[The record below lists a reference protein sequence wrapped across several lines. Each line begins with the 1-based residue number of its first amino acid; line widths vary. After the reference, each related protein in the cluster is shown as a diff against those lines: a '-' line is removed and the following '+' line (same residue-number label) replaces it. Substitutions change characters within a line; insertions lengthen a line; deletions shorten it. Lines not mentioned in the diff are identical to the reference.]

1 MLSDLLLQAPTRAI
15 AVLVWF
21 DMDRNVAHIKSL
33 FIKQTQMEMAGTE
46 EREIDRRIG
55 GDRNA
60 CRGGGKA

>member
-1 MLSDLLLQAPTRAI
+1 MDHYRIKRAKHRTMLSDLLLQAPTRAI

-46 EREIDRRIG
+46 ERER
-55 GDRNA
+55 
-60 CRGGGKA
+60 